1 MKSCRIGAEKP
12 LGSLY
17 CLSVHKQ
24 GKAMNNATEAGA
36 EIEILGKSL
45 SHKVPKFINL
55 LKGILILFITYYEML
70 NIEQLIFQ
78 QN

>member
-1 MKSCRIGAEKP
+1 
-12 LGSLY
+12 
-17 CLSVHKQ
+17 
-24 GKAMNNATEAGA
+24 MNNATEAGA